1 MTMRAVRPVVVGV
14 DGSAASFAAVRW
26 AAVTAARRYA
36 PLHLVHAIGV
46 PADAVPVLGR
56 LLFDTSGLRKV
67 GDSALSAGR
76 SIVQEAAGPVGVT
89 AVETFVESASPVPA
103 LVGRSAAAQLLV
115 VGARGLGAFERVMLG
130 SVGIGLIR
138 HARCPVAVVPDVEES
153 VPRAP
158 HCPVVVG
165 VDGSRCSELAVG
177 MAFDEAS
184 TRQAGLVA
192 VTTWSRRDPLA
203 DAQEGASAL
212 LEETLAGFT
221 RKYPEVGVRH
231 VVAEGSP
238 AQRLLQE
245 SGKAQLIVLGSR
257 GRGGVVG
264 AALGSVSQ
272 TVLQESLIPVLIA
285 TRRQ

>member
-1 MTMRAVRPVVVGV
+1 MHQSADVRTRANACELRGDIVVTMRAVRPVVVGV

-26 AAVTAARRYA
+26 AAVTAARRHA

-89 AVETFVESASPVPA
+89 AVETFVESSSPVPT

-165 VDGSRCSELAVG
+165 VDGSRCSELASSG
-177 MAFDEAS
+177 I
-184 TRQAGLVA
+184 RI
-192 VTTWSRRDPLA
+192 TWREPCRHSEPLRTMSPRRPGRADPLA
-203 DAQEGASAL
+203 SCLSRRSTPAS
-212 LEETLAGFT
+212 
-221 RKYPEVGVRH
+221 R
-231 VVAEGSP
+231 
-238 AQRLLQE
+238 
-245 SGKAQLIVLGSR
+245 R
-257 GRGGVVG
+257 G
-264 AALGSVSQ
+264 
-272 TVLQESLIPVLIA
+272 
-285 TRRQ
+285 